1 MKQKIITSIWQ
12 VLRAL
17 VWYYLKRVK
26 KLNIKDEKNNKLISF
41 CIDSDKLSEKNKM
54 ILTKIEDLQYIELN
68 ALPVYGGIYFK
79 KK

>member
-12 VLRAL
+12 VLRVL

-26 KLNIKDEKNNKLISF
+26 KL
-41 CIDSDKLSEKNKM
+41 

-68 ALPVYGGIYFK
+68 ALPVYGGIYLK
-79 KK
+79 TK